1 MVCVLYVSLYVKV
14 AYRHS
19 AARTSVEG
27 SAWQFLTGM
36 DCRVLI
42 HPPSSQ
48 TLKNIE
54 ENYGVHLDLSAE
66 GRAVIFTHDSEKM
79 EEAVRIVRE
88 LVHEISEVP
97 LASPFGDGHPT
108 AVALVVKYIYIYMCV

>member
-1 MVCVLYVSLYVKV
+1 M
-14 AYRHS
+14 
-19 AARTSVEG
+19 
-27 SAWQFLTGM
+27 
-36 DCRVLI
+36 LI
-42 HPPSSQ
+42 RSPSSQ

-54 ENYGVHLDLSAE
+54 ENYDVHLDLSAE

-97 LASPFGDGHPT
+97 LASPFNDRYPK
-108 AVALVVKYIYIYMCV
+108 AVVIRGEI